1 MFGRLI
7 KDKGVRESIAS
18 ASVVGLN
25 LVSATFVGL
34 FIGWWLDKWL
44 GTKPWLLLAFLIFGI
59 IAGFRNVMQE
69 VRKIQK
75 ADAQN
80 VADGQE
86 EQDGGKGR
94 GQEGDGKKS

>member
-7 KDKGVRESIAS
+7 KDKNVRESIAS

-44 GTKPWLLLAFLIFGI
+44 GTKPWLLLAFLILGI
-59 IAGFRNVMQE
+59 IAGFRNVITE

-75 ADAQN
+75 ADAQ
-80 VADGQE
+80 DT
-86 EQDGGKGR
+86 QDGKGQ
-94 GQEGDGKKS
+94 GGDDEKS

>member
-1 MFGRLI
+1 VFGRLI
-7 KDKGVRESIAS
+7 KDKGVRDSIAS

-34 FIGWWLDKWL
+34 FLGWWLDKWL

-69 VRKIQK
+69 VKKIQK
-75 ADAQN
+75 ADAR
-80 VADGQE
+80 VGDDGEDGQ
-86 EQDGGKGR
+86 DAGKGQ
-94 GQEGDGKKS
+94 GQGDDAKKS

>member
-1 MFGRLI
+1 MFGKLI
-7 KDKGVRESIAS
+7 KDKSVRESIAS

-44 GTKPWLLLAFLIFGI
+44 GTNPWLLLTFLILGI
-59 IAGFRNVMQE
+59 VAGFRNVMVE

-75 ADAQN
+75 ADAQ
-80 VADGQE
+80 D
-86 EQDGGKGR
+86 QDEHGG
-94 GQEGDGKKS
+94 DDTKS

>member
-1 MFGRLI
+1 MFGKLI
-7 KDKGVRESIAS
+7 KDKSVRESIAS

-44 GTKPWLLLAFLIFGI
+44 GTGPWLLLTFLILGI
-59 IAGFRNVMQE
+59 VAGFRNVMVE

-75 ADAQN
+75 ADAQDQDDH
-80 VADGQE
+80 DG
-86 EQDGGKGR
+86 D
-94 GQEGDGKKS
+94 DAKS

>member
-7 KDKGVRESIAS
+7 KDKSVRESIAS

-44 GTKPWLLLAFLIFGI
+44 DTKPWLLLTFLVLGI
-59 IAGFRNVMQE
+59 AAGFKNVMVE
-69 VRKIQK
+69 VKKIQK
-75 ADAQN
+75 ADA
-80 VADGQE
+80 GE
-86 EQDGGKGR
+86 REGQDGDDQKP
-94 GQEGDGKKS
+94 EG

>member
-7 KDKGVRESIAS
+7 KDKSVRESIAS

-44 GTKPWLLLAFLIFGI
+44 DTKPWLLLTFLVLGI
-59 IAGFRNVMQE
+59 AAGFKNVMIE

-75 ADAQN
+75 ADA
-80 VADGQE
+80 GE
-86 EQDGGKGR
+86 REGQDGDDQKP
-94 GQEGDGKKS
+94 EG

>member
-7 KDKGVRESIAS
+7 KDKSVRESIAS

-44 GTKPWLLLAFLIFGI
+44 DTKPWLLLTFLVLGI
-59 IAGFRNVMQE
+59 VAGFKNVMIE
-69 VRKIQK
+69 VKKIQK
-75 ADAQN
+75 ADAGE
-80 VADGQE
+80 DEGQ
-86 EQDGGKGR
+86 GGDDQKPKG
-94 GQEGDGKKS
+94 